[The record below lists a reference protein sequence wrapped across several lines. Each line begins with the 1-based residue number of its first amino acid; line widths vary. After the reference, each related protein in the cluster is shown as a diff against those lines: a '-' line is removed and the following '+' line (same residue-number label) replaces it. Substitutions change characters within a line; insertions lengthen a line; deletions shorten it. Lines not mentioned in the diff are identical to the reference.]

1 MEKLKLASALEEK
14 LNALITWL
22 KNETCVVAF
31 SGGVDSATLAKA
43 LSYAYEQYPELK
55 RLKPIGYF
63 AESYTTTAIER
74 TEARRIAQEIGIEL
88 RVLQSK
94 EFEDQRF
101 VENSPLRCYWCKKVR
116 FEAIKTVANEEF
128 RSKINQEI
136 LVIDGSNA
144 DDKNDF
150 RPGSRAAREVGV
162 RSPFAELNISKAEIR
177 SLASYWGLS
186 VAQKPSNPCLATRI
200 GYYLKLDNAIL
211 RQVEAAELA
220 IKKILNVETCR
231 ARVDALNSVRIEIPE
246 ACISGVLSQETRR
259 NLVVELRKVGFNFV
273 SLDLEGFVSGKN
285 NRSVT

>member
-1 MEKLKLASALEEK
+1 MEEVKLTSTLEKK
-14 LNALITWL
+14 LNALIEWL

-43 LSYAYEQYPELK
+43 VSYVYEQRPEFQ

-63 AESYTTTAIER
+63 AESYTTTAVER

-94 EFEDQRF
+94 EFDDQRF
-101 VENSPLRCYWCKKVR
+101 VENSPLRCYWCKKIR
-116 FEAIKTVANEEF
+116 FEAIKTIANNEF
-128 RSKINQEI
+128 QSEIKQEI

-150 RPGSRAAREVGV
+150 RPGARAAREVGV
-162 RSPFAELNISKAEIR
+162 RSPFAELHISKAEIR
-177 SLASYWGLS
+177 SLASYWGIS
-186 VAQKPSNPCLATRI
+186 VAQKPSNPCLATRV
-200 GYYLKLDNAIL
+200 GYYLKLDNSVL
-211 RQVEAAELA
+211 RQVEAAELTV
-220 IKKILNVETCR
+220 KKILNIETCR

-246 ACISGVLSQETRR
+246 NCIASAVEQETRR
-259 NLVVELRKVGFNFV
+259 NLVDELRKVGFNFV